1 MTNSRILVFAVMMFL
16 LLNITIL
23 IYTQIRISE
32 FSQTPM
38 ADTAFASGVAE
49 LCINDPPYNLIV
61 NCNLTIPW
69 GYAYT
74 CSNITANDNYPLTIF
89 SYSSLFLTNNTL
101 FSISNS
107 GLINF
112 SAPKSAIGNHVVRI
126 TVYDDSKCSN
136 NMYSQDY
143 NISIFD
149 ANHPPYLATM
159 IPNASISNGTSV
171 SYYLN
176 DYFKD
181 PDNDNLTY
189 DYIQLASGL
198 ASVSL
203 DNNSLVT
210 IKASSCGDFKVF
222 FIATDPYSLTAT
234 SNVVKYT
241 ISGCPLPQGS
251 QNSGSGSGSGSD
263 NYLCTSDWR
272 CARWSNCNIGN
283 KTTLECRDYNACDPN
298 HYLEVLEK
306 NCTYV
311 PEIYQCEENWNCTD
325 WNPCIKSIQSRSCLD
340 QNSCGT
346 NFTKPL
352 ELQNCSLITSCFNG
366 IKDGN
371 ETGIDCGGVCAPCKN
386 IEAPTT
392 INSINTNVLIASGLT
407 FGMIALFLYA
417 FRKHL
422 QKYFASFKKK
432 TKTKQ
437 ILIKDA
443 QKERLLQQTY
453 IIQTRLEEK
462 KYSSVQSGI
471 ALFLRDYFK
480 ELLGV
485 EHLTKDTLLKGL
497 GNLKDKE
504 LAKQMF
510 EFYSRLAPLEMH
522 KADADYME
530 LQELLDMMLQH
541 IYLVS
546 EFTEKDAIICIKERS
561 FETDDGLERGYI
573 KLSNIYIALQFSEL
587 GPAKK
592 LYEELLKDYDALL
605 VMEKRSIFNDIMLAY
620 GMIRYLEDQ
629 EK

>member
-1 MTNSRILVFAVMMFL
+1 M
-16 LLNITIL
+16 
-23 IYTQIRISE
+23 
-32 FSQTPM
+32 
-38 ADTAFASGVAE
+38 
-49 LCINDPPYNLIV
+49 
-61 NCNLTIPW
+61 
-69 GYAYT
+69 
-74 CSNITANDNYPLTIF
+74 
-89 SYSSLFLTNNTL
+89 
-101 FSISNS
+101 
-107 GLINF
+107 
-112 SAPKSAIGNHVVRI
+112 
-126 TVYDDSKCSN
+126 
-136 NMYSQDY
+136 
-143 NISIFD
+143 
-149 ANHPPYLATM
+149 
-159 IPNASISNGTSV
+159 
-171 SYYLN
+171 
-176 DYFKD
+176 
-181 PDNDNLTY
+181 
-189 DYIQLASGL
+189 
-198 ASVSL
+198 
-203 DNNSLVT
+203 
-210 IKASSCGDFKVF
+210 
-222 FIATDPYSLTAT
+222 
-234 SNVVKYT
+234 
-241 ISGCPLPQGS
+241 
-251 QNSGSGSGSGSD
+251 
-263 NYLCTSDWR
+263 
-272 CARWSNCNIGN
+272 
-283 KTTLECRDYNACDPN
+283 
-298 HYLEVLEK
+298 
-306 NCTYV
+306 
-311 PEIYQCEENWNCTD
+311 
-325 WNPCIKSIQSRSCLD
+325 
-340 QNSCGT
+340 
-346 NFTKPL
+346 
-352 ELQNCSLITSCFNG
+352 ITSCFNG